1 MTGTMTLLVVLSIVY
16 LNLHLV
22 HCVKGTP
29 GWVMP
34 SKAELPIG
42 SDLNISCT
50 IDPAY
55 FKQTEVKETCE
66 VSQLYFKVTTDVG
79 NTREEV
85 TYKTEP
91 HVWNINHTTI
101 LFTTTNLTEQDA
113 TYLCMCGPYGIDSTQ
128 VYVGTKPQKVQDFNC
143 TSYDW
148 DYMFCNFTAPKN
160 SIITK
165 YNVSFETQKNASYR
179 YFLHDTSVCNFDAS
193 PIVNCNI
200 TGEMYK
206 KFSEHYYFRLD
217 IENHLGKDRQYFE
230 VNNVERMILAQPGQ
244 NLNVLNI
251 TKDSICI
258 SWEMPRRS
266 NFIGG
271 VLWQVHVI
279 PENFSTIVRAMWR
292 NSSSALRDTLCL
304 TELPYAGYSYVL
316 ELRVRNNKTKS
327 RWSKPLHYP
336 FRTAS
341 ERPDRP
347 PRITNGSFYV
357 YSSEAQLT
365 VYWEQLEKH
374 ELNGDNFTYVISEYR
389 ENDIIE

>member
-29 GWVMP
+29 GWVVP
-34 SKAELPIG
+34 SKVELPIG

-50 IDPAY
+50 IEPAY
-55 FKQTEVKETCE
+55 LMEVKETCD
-66 VSQLYFKVTTDVG
+66 VSELHFTT
-79 NTREEV
+79 NTKNLD
-85 TYKTEP
+85 YKTEP
-91 HVWNINHTTI
+91 YVWNINHTTALLTI
-101 LFTTTNLTEQDA
+101 TNLTEQDA
-113 TYLCMCGPYGIDSTQ
+113 TYLCMCGTHAIDSTQ

-165 YNVSFETQKNASYR
+165 YNVSFGTQKNSSYR
-179 YFLHDTSVCNFDAS
+179 YFLDCNFESS

-200 TGEMYK
+200 TGEKYK

-217 IENHLGKDRQYFE
+217 IENHLGMDQQYFE
-230 VNNVERMILAQPGQ
+230 VNNMERMILAQPGQ

-279 PENFSTIVRAMWR
+279 PENFSTIVRSMWR

-304 TELPYAGYSYVL
+304 TELPYAGYNYVL

-327 RWSKPLHYP
+327 RWSKPLIYP

-347 PRITNGSFYV
+347 PKVTNGSFYV

>member
-1 MTGTMTLLVVLSIVY
+1 MSLLVKLCIYLNLVY
-16 LNLHLV
+16 LNLYLAHA
-22 HCVKGTP
+22 VKGTP
-29 GWVMP
+29 GWVVP
-34 SKAELPIG
+34 SRVELPIG

-50 IDPAY
+50 IEPAF
-55 FKQTEVKETCE
+55 FKQPGVTETCH
-66 VSQLYFKVTTDVG
+66 VSQLYFKVTNEVG
-79 NTREEV
+79 TTREDI
-85 TYKTEP
+85 TFKTEP
-91 HVWNINHTTI
+91 HILRINDTTI
-101 LFTTTNLTEQDA
+101 LFRSTNLTEQEA
-113 TYLCMCGPYGIDSTQ
+113 QYVCMCGRFGIDTTE
-128 VYVGTKPQKVQDFNC
+128 VFVGTKPSKVQDFNC

-160 SIITK
+160 SINTK
-165 YNVSFETQKNASYR
+165 YNVSFETQKNSSYR
-179 YFLHDTSVCNFDAS
+179 YFLYCNFDAS
-193 PIVNCNI
+193 PVVNCNI

-206 KFSEHYYFRLD
+206 KFSEHYFFRLD
-217 IENHLGKDRQYFE
+217 IENHLGKDQQYFE

-258 SWEMPRRS
+258 SWDMPRRS
-266 NFIGG
+266 NFVGG

-279 PENFSTIVRAMWR
+279 PENYPPITRSMWR
-292 NSSSALRDTLCL
+292 NSSSSLRDTLCL
-304 TELPYAGYSYVL
+304 TELPYAGYTYML

-327 RWSKPLHYP
+327 RWSKPLQYP

-357 YSSEAQLT
+357 YSSESQLT
-365 VYWEQLEKH
+365 VYWEQLQKQ

-389 ENDIIE
+389 VNDTYA

>member
-1 MTGTMTLLVVLSIVY
+1 MSLLLKLSIYLNLVY

-22 HCVKGTP
+22 HGVKGTP
-29 GWVMP
+29 GWVAP
-34 SKAELPIG
+34 SRVELPIG

-50 IDPAY
+50 IEPAF
-55 FKQTEVKETCE
+55 FKQPKVTETCD
-66 VSQLYFKVTTDVG
+66 VSELYFKVNTEVG
-79 NTREEV
+79 NTREDI
-85 TYKTEP
+85 TFKTKP
-91 HVWNINHTTI
+91 HILRINDTTI
-101 LFTTTNLTEQDA
+101 LFKITNLTEQEA
-113 TYLCMCGPYGIDSTQ
+113 ANYLCMCGPHGIDTTV
-128 VYVGTKPQKVQDFNC
+128 VYVGTKPSKVLDFNC

-160 SIITK
+160 SIITT
-165 YNVSFETQKNASYR
+165 YNVSFETQKNSSYR
-179 YFLHDTSVCNFDAS
+179 YFLECSFEAS
-193 PIVNCNI
+193 PVVNCNI

-217 IENHLGKDRQYFE
+217 IDNHLGKDQQYFE
-230 VNNVERMILAQPGQ
+230 VNNVERMILARPGQ

-279 PENFSTIVRAMWR
+279 PEKFSPITRSMWR
-292 NSSSALRDTLCL
+292 NSSSAVRDTLCL
-304 TELPYAGYSYVL
+304 TELPYAGYTYVL

-347 PRITNGSFYV
+347 PRITNGSFYI
-357 YSSEAQLT
+357 YSSESQLT
-365 VYWEQLEKH
+365 VYWEQLPKH

-389 ENDIIE
+389 VNDTYA